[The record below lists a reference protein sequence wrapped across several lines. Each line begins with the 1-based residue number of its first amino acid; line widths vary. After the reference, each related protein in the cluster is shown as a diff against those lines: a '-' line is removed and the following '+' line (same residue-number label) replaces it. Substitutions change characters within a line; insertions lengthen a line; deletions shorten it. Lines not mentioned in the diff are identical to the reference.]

1 MTALISFLVG
11 VLFGMVVMAVLAY
24 ARGNIDDK

>member
-11 VLFGMVVMAVLAY
+11 VLVGMVAIAVLAY